1 MDSKIIQAS
10 PTFVNE
16 SSRLKGTS
24 MTAPKWLTWSQRI
37 QALAQSGLQYTQNP
51 FDIERYKE
59 LSRIAAEMM
68 AVQTDS
74 DAGEVLD
81 VFSAQEGYAT
91 PKLDVRGVVFE
102 GDKILMVKELLD
114 GGAWTLPGGWI
125 DINEPPSL
133 AVEREL
139 REEAGVIVK
148 AKKLLAVYDRN
159 LHGHPPYPF
168 HAYKLFFLCDLI
180 AEATPDPVETADPTY
195 FAENAIQGLST
206 ARVTASEISRMFVH
220 HRQPDLPTDFD

>member
-1 MDSKIIQAS
+1 MDS
-10 PTFVNE
+10 
-16 SSRLKGTS
+16 
-24 MTAPKWLTWSQRI
+24 PKWLRWSQQI
-37 QALAQSGLQYTQNP
+37 QAIAQSGLQYTQNP
-51 FDIERYKE
+51 FDAERFRE
-59 LSRIAAEMM
+59 LSHIAAEIM
-68 AVQTDS
+68 AAQTEKEI
-74 DAGEVLD
+74 GEVLPI
-81 VFSAQEGYAT
+81 FEAQTGYAT
-91 PKLDVRGVVFE
+91 PKLDVRGVVFK
-102 GDKILMVKELLD
+102 DNKILMVRELLD

-148 AKKLLAVYDRN
+148 ASKLLAVYDRN

-195 FAENAIQGLST
+195 FAETHIPELSLP
-206 ARVTASEISRMFVH
+206 RVTNEEIKRMFVH
-220 HRQPDLPTDFD
+220 HRQPGLATDFD